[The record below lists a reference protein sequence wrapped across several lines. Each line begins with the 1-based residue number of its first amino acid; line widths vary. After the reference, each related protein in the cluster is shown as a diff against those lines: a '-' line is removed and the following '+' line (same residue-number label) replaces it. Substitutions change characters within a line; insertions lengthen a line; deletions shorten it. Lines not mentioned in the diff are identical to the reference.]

1 MMKKNVLIVEDNKA
15 CMGALVEMVKECDS
29 TSVIYCADNSAMAYK
44 YAMEERID
52 LFLVDIILDESVR
65 NDVSGIVFADT
76 IRSLDRYKFVPL
88 IFITSLEDYKMNAFQ
103 NLHCYSYIEKP
114 FDFKKVKEVIAD
126 ALKYP
131 IRDERNN
138 RYVYYRKDGI
148 LYSLDTEQII
158 YIEGSKRILYL
169 YLENDEIQIPYK
181 TSVSMLHELNAEQFL
196 QCSRSIIVN
205 RKFIAYVDK
214 TNRYVTMKNG
224 KTLEIGRMM
233 KNKFLQELNYDN

>member
-1 MMKKNVLIVEDNKA
+1 MKKNVLIVEDNKA

>member
-1 MMKKNVLIVEDNKA
+1 MRKNVLIVEDNKA
-15 CMGALVEMVKECDS
+15 CMGALVELVKECDS
-29 TSVIYCADNSAMAYK
+29 ASVIYCADNSALAYK

-52 LFLVDIILDESVR
+52 LFLVDIILDESVQ

-103 NLHCYSYIEKP
+103 NLHCYSYVEKP
-114 FDFKKVKEVIAD
+114 FDFKKVKEVIGD

-131 IRDERNN
+131 VRDERSN
-138 RYVYYRKDGI
+138 RYIYYRKDGI

-158 YIEGSKRILYL
+158 YIEASKRILYL

-181 TSVSMLHELNAEQFL
+181 TSVSMLHELNAEEFL

>member
-1 MMKKNVLIVEDNKA
+1 MKKNVLIVEDNKA
-15 CMGALVEMVKECDS
+15 CMGALVELVKECDS
-29 TSVIYCADNSAMAYK
+29 TSVIYCADNSALAYK

-52 LFLVDIILDESVR
+52 LFLIDIMLDNTVQ
-65 NDVSGIVFADT
+65 NDVSGIVFADK
-76 IRSLDRYKFVPL
+76 IRSIERYRFVPL
-88 IFITSLEDYKMNAFQ
+88 IFVTSLEDYKMNVFQ
-103 NLHCYSYIEKP
+103 NLHCYSYVEKP
-114 FDFKKVKEVIAD
+114 FDFKKVKEVIGD

-131 IRDERNN
+131 VRDERNN

-158 YIEGSKRILYL
+158 YIEASKRTLYL

-181 TSVSMLHELNAEQFL
+181 TGVSMLHELNAEEFL

-224 KTLEIGRMM
+224 KTVEIGRMM